1 MAREGI
7 SNVLLFCAVV
17 FTAVTEGRE
26 HLNGLCPYRC
36 HCRRTIVNCTNALNQ
51 NAINRSMPLPTN
63 TKTLILDN
71 NRISH
76 INPNYFK
83 GLDKLEVLSL
93 KYNNISSVE
102 AKTFT
107 NVKNLEHLDL
117 AANHI
122 KTIDPDAFTDTPN
135 LKLLSLAG
143 NQLTQEA
150 INASLQHLG
159 NVEVLYLHR

>member
-1 MAREGI
+1 M
-7 SNVLLFCAVV
+7 
-17 FTAVTEGRE
+17 
-26 HLNGLCPYRC
+26 
-36 HCRRTIVNCTNALNQ
+36 
-51 NAINRSMPLPTN
+51 
-63 TKTLILDN
+63 
-71 NRISH
+71 
-76 INPNYFK
+76 
-83 GLDKLEVLSL
+83 
-93 KYNNISSVE
+93 E

-122 KTIDPDAFTDTPN
+122 KTIDPDAFADTPN

-159 NVEVLYLHR
+159 NVEVLYLHRYVCV